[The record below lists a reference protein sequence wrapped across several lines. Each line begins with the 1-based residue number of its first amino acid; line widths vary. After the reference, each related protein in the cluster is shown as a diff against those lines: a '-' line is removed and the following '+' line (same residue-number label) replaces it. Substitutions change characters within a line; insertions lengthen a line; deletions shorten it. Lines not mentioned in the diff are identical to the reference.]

1 MPKFIKFDVNK
12 GDSITITKITFQGAK
27 ALTEEDF
34 NTIIANKETDVYF
47 TWFFGRNDGEMD
59 FEQLEFDSSRIRD
72 LYLQNG
78 YLDAK
83 VTAAFS
89 KVDFNTNTANIEY
102 TIIEGVQYKVN
113 NTIIYLDEKIL
124 NVDDLYPELQLKKEE
139 IFNISKLRKDQEYIK
154 TQVANKGY
162 AYTNVKFDIKPNK
175 KERTVDLIYNVIP
188 GDKVYINDVI
198 ISGNSRTLDRVIRR
212 NVYLAPK
219 DLYSLTDFKDSQ
231 NALKRTGFFDSVTL
245 KKQRLSSDKM
255 NLLVEV
261 KEAATGNLTVGG
273 GYGSY
278 DGFLI
283 NLGINDKNIL
293 GSGLNLG
300 FSIEHSSK
308 KNNYT
313 ISLSNPAI
321 KDSVY
326 SGNANI
332 HQNEILSEDQL
343 PINYTAY
350 SACFRRE
357 AGSYGKDTR
366 GFLRVHQ
373 FNKVELVKFV
383 KPENSYKELEKLVG
397 QAEAIL
403 QSLGLKYRVIEL
415 CTGDLSFAA
424 AKCYDLELWAPG
436 EEKWLEVSSCSNFED
451 FQARRGNIRY
461 RRNSD
466 KQVEFVHTLNGSG
479 VATPRLLV
487 ALLETYQNK
496 DGTIAIPKPLQ
507 PYFGNEVID

>member
-1 MPKFIKFDVNK
+1 MLSIDIIRNNPKEVEKGLARKGEKLLISEIIK
-12 GDSITITKITFQGAK
+12 
-27 ALTEEDF
+27 
-34 NTIIANKETDVYF
+34 
-47 TWFFGRNDGEMD
+47 
-59 FEQLEFDSSRIRD
+59 
-72 LYLQNG
+72 
-78 YLDAK
+78 
-83 VTAAFS
+83 
-89 KVDFNTNTANIEY
+89 
-102 TIIEGVQYKVN
+102 
-113 NTIIYLDEKIL
+113 LDESYRSDLAQANEMRAERNVASDKIARA
-124 NVDDLYPELQLKKEE
+124 KKLGENSDKAINAMRKLSQQIKVLEE
-139 IFNISKLRKDQEYIK
+139 K
-154 TQVANKGY
+154 TQSSKNELDQLLLGL
-162 AYTNVKFDIKPNK
+162 PN
-175 KERTVDLIYNVIP
+175 IP
-188 GDKVYINDVI
+188 HESVPEGKDEKNNQLVREW
-198 ISGNSRTLDRVIRR
+198 GETLDRDFNIIAHLELGKALSLFDFERG
-212 NVYLAPK
+212 AKISGSGFP
-219 DLYSLTDFKDSQ
+219 LY
-231 NALKRTGFFDSVTL
+231 TGKGAKL
-245 KKQRLSSDKM
+245 ER
-255 NLLVEV
+255 
-261 KEAATGNLTVGG
+261 A
-273 GYGSY
+273 
-278 DGFLI
+278 LI
-283 NLGINDKNIL
+283 NFMLDFQTEQHG
-293 GSGLNLG
+293 
-300 FSIEHSSK
+300 
-308 KNNYT
+308 YT
-313 ISLSNPAI
+313 EIFPPFLVRPESAVTTGQLPKLADDMYASE
-321 KDSVY
+321 KDDLWLIPTAEVPLT
-326 SGNANI
+326 NI

-496 DGTIAIPKPLQ
+496 DGTIAIPEPLQ
-507 PYFGNEVID
+507 PYFGNEVLD

>member
-1 MPKFIKFDVNK
+1 MLSIDIIRNNPKEVEQGLARKGEKLLISEIIK
-12 GDSITITKITFQGAK
+12 
-27 ALTEEDF
+27 
-34 NTIIANKETDVYF
+34 
-47 TWFFGRNDGEMD
+47 
-59 FEQLEFDSSRIRD
+59 
-72 LYLQNG
+72 
-78 YLDAK
+78 
-83 VTAAFS
+83 
-89 KVDFNTNTANIEY
+89 
-102 TIIEGVQYKVN
+102 
-113 NTIIYLDEKIL
+113 LDESYRSDLAQANEMRAERNVASDKIARA
-124 NVDDLYPELQLKKEE
+124 KKLGENSDKAINAMRKLSQQIKVLEE
-139 IFNISKLRKDQEYIK
+139 K
-154 TQVANKGY
+154 TQSSKNELDQLLLGL
-162 AYTNVKFDIKPNK
+162 PN
-175 KERTVDLIYNVIP
+175 IP
-188 GDKVYINDVI
+188 HESVPEGKDEKNNQLVREW
-198 ISGNSRTLDRVIRR
+198 GETLDRDFNIIAHLELGKALSLFDFERG
-212 NVYLAPK
+212 AKISGSGFP
-219 DLYSLTDFKDSQ
+219 LY
-231 NALKRTGFFDSVTL
+231 TGKGAKL
-245 KKQRLSSDKM
+245 ER
-255 NLLVEV
+255 
-261 KEAATGNLTVGG
+261 A
-273 GYGSY
+273 
-278 DGFLI
+278 LI
-283 NLGINDKNIL
+283 NFMLDFQTEQHG
-293 GSGLNLG
+293 
-300 FSIEHSSK
+300 
-308 KNNYT
+308 YT
-313 ISLSNPAI
+313 EIFPPFVVKPESAVTTGQLPKLADDMYASE
-321 KDSVY
+321 KDDLWLIPTAEVPLT
-326 SGNANI
+326 NI

-436 EEKWLEVSSCSNFED
+436 EEKWLEVSSCSNFEN

-496 DGTIAIPKPLQ
+496 DGTIAIPEPLQ
-507 PYFGNEVID
+507 PYFGNEVLD